1 MENIDSFDSV
11 NDEIEKL
18 AWQVFLDNL
27 GLCFKRELTAD
38 EKKSITDNEDYQYYR
53 DTAKKI
59 YEEKQ
64 LRKEKALLSKKYKV
78 IDVPASGKRGWMGG
92 AYTLTFVYSKHNGN
106 FVLRGYIGEVQ
117 EYLKKNY
124 THYFCNMVL
133 FGGYRYRNIWKFW
146 KDSVGI
152 FEPVIKSRYEKR
164 NRKYRVSQYSDL
176 GGSSETKTSY
186 EFKRLPKRWIPE
198 FDAF

>member
-1 MENIDSFDSV
+1 MDNFDSV
-11 NDEIEKL
+11 NEEVEKL
-18 AWQVFLDNL
+18 AWQIFIDDLSL
-27 GLCFKRELTAD
+27 RFKRELTAD
-38 EKKSITDNEDYQYYR
+38 EKKSITDKEEYQRYR
-53 DTAKKI
+53 ESAKKL
-59 YEEKQ
+59 YAEKQ

-92 AYTLTFVYSKHNGN
+92 AYSLTFVYSKYNGN

-133 FGGYRYRNIWKFW
+133 FGGYRHRNIWKFW
-146 KDSVGI
+146 KDDVGI
-152 FEPVIKSRYEKR
+152 FEPIVKSRYEKR
-164 NRKYRVSQYSDL
+164 NRKYRVGMYSSLDD
-176 GGSSETKTSY
+176 SSETKISC

-198 FDAF
+198 FDVF